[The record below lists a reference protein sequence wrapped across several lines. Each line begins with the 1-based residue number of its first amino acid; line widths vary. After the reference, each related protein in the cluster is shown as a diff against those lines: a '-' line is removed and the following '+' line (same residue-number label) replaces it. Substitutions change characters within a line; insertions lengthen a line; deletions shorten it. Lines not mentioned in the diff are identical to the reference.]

1 MIDTPR
7 RCTAAACAR
16 RRALIGALVGAL
28 PGAWISRA
36 GGSARG
42 DGLAAGAPAGQS
54 APGTARGASA
64 AGPTSAAG
72 AAPNGPGPAQ
82 PSGHPPAY
90 PSAYPSAQSSA
101 HPSAHPPAYAPT
113 YPAHPGYAAA
123 TMPLP
128 LAVDDLPQRLDH
140 YLPAGGPLERHT
152 ARPGAWYTAVYVP
165 RLPPP
170 HLWPL
175 QLWLWQRDAA
185 HGLRISALDG
195 WPPSRASVVVP
206 LATSTEVT
214 ARGRPLSTTVPF
226 VLPAASHAEGV
237 FLLIEQWSR
246 HGERPPALWLQARAA
261 EPAVLPLRERETAW
275 WQGAEPPPAAPAA
288 PAAPAEPP
296 PGPLRSPRA
305 LAVVELPILRLT
317 SPAPRPAPVFEP
329 WWER

>member
-7 RCTAAACAR
+7 TCATAAGAR
-16 RRALIGALVGAL
+16 RRALIGALIGAL
-28 PGAWISRA
+28 PGAWLSSA

-42 DGLAAGAPAGQS
+42 EAIASGAPAS
-54 APGTARGASA
+54 PAAPGPARGL
-64 AGPTSAAG
+64 SAAG
-72 AAPNGPGPAQ
+72 AAPTAPGAAP
-82 PSGHPPAY
+82 PSGHPSTYPHAHPPAY
-90 PSAYPSAQSSA
+90 PPSHPPAYP
-101 HPSAHPPAYAPT
+101 PAHPPAYAPT
-113 YPAHPGYAAA
+113 YPVPPGYAAA

-175 QLWLWQRDAA
+175 QLWIWQRDAA

-195 WPPSRASVVVP
+195 WPPSRASVAVP
-206 LATSTEVT
+206 LALSAEVT
-214 ARGRPLSTTVPF
+214 ARGRPLSISVPF

-246 HGERPPALWLQARAA
+246 HGERPPALWLQARPA
-261 EPAVLPLRERETAW
+261 EPAVLPLRERESAW
-275 WQGAEPPPAAPAA
+275 WQGAEPPPSA

-296 PGPLRSPRA
+296 PGALRSPRA